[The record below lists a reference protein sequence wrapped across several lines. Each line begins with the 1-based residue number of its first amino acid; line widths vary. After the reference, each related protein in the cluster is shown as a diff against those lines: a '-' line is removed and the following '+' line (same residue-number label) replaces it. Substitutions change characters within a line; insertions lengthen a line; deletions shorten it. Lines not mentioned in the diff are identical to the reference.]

1 MAQLTRQLISVA
13 LTAMLAATA
22 AYGSWL
28 PMRKLALFLHAQDSL
43 PTIHTAAEYMA
54 LLSAALD
61 APSPIGQ
68 EELVRWSAQT
78 VTDLIQTGRTK
89 PQSTVQF
96 VEFLNHY
103 FLPIVQRR
111 TGNSFA
117 LTAHVAGTLQ
127 MEAYFRMGDPAYL
140 TDAGTLFLTGLEAS
154 PRRAEF
160 LYGLFDVYR
169 LAADTGRVKA
179 IADQILT
186 QWPDD
191 QLTRASLA
199 EYLAQPR

>member
-1 MAQLTRQLISVA
+1 
-13 LTAMLAATA
+13 
-22 AYGSWL
+22 
-28 PMRKLALFLHAQDSL
+28 
-43 PTIHTAAEYMA
+43 MA
-54 LLSAALD
+54 LLSPALD

-78 VTDLIQTGRTK
+78 VTDLIHMGRTK
-89 PQSTVQF
+89 QESTVRF

-103 FLPIVQRR
+103 FVPIVQRR
-111 TGNSFA
+111 KGNSFA
-117 LTAHVAGTLQ
+117 LTAYVAGTAQ
-127 MEAYFRMGDPAYL
+127 MEAYFKMGNAVYL
-140 TDAGTLFLTGLEAS
+140 TDAETLFLTGLEAS
-154 PRRAEF
+154 PKRAEF

-169 LAADTGRVKA
+169 LAGNTDRVKA

-191 QLTRASLA
+191 QATRASLA